1 MKNIRFTTSS
11 SDIELEQILLLQ
23 QSNLSESISS
33 NEKQKEGFVTVKHNF
48 DILKKMNIQQPHI
61 IAKHDDKVV
70 GYALCMTKDFGN
82 DIEVLKPM
90 FAKIDTLIEP
100 KTNYIVMGQVCVDK
114 AYRRQGIF
122 RDLYQKMKSSLQEK
136 YSLLIT
142 EVASNNHR
150 SLEAHRAIGFNDLIV
165 YQVDTIEWHII
176 SWDWV

>member
-1 MKNIRFTTSS
+1 MITYTIASK
-11 SDIELEQILLLQ
+11 DEELHQILALQ

-48 DILKKMNIQQPHI
+48 DILKKMNTRQQHI

-70 GYALCMTKDFGN
+70 GYTLCMTIDFGN
-82 DIEVLKPM
+82 DIEILQPM

-122 RDLYQKMKSSLQEK
+122 RGLYQKMKSSLQEK

-142 EVASNNHR
+142 EVASNNQR
-150 SLEAHRAIGFNDLIV
+150 SLEAHRAIGFKDVII
-165 YQVDTIEWHII
+165 YQADTIEWHIV
-176 SWDWV
+176 SWDWE

>member
-1 MKNIRFTTSS
+1 MKNIRYTTSS

-23 QSNLSESISS
+23 QSNLSESITLD
-33 NEKQKEGFVTVKHNF
+33 EKQNEGFVTVRHDF
-48 DILKKMNIQQPHI
+48 DILKKMNLQQPHI
-61 IAKHDDKVV
+61 IAKHNDQVV

-90 FAKIDTLIEP
+90 FAKIDSLIEP

-114 AYRRQGIF
+114 LYRKQGIF
-122 RDLYQKMKSSLQEK
+122 RGLYQKMKSSLQEK

-150 SLEAHRAIGFNDLIV
+150 SLEAHRAIGFKDLIV
-165 YQVDTIEWHII
+165 YQADTIQWHII
-176 SWDWV
+176 SWDWE

>member
-1 MKNIRFTTSS
+1 MIIYTIASK
-11 SDIELEQILLLQ
+11 DEELHQILALQ

-48 DILKKMNIQQPHI
+48 DILKKMNTQQPHI
-61 IAKHDDKVV
+61 IAKHNDKIV

-100 KTNYIVMGQVCVDK
+100 RINYIVMGQVCVDK
-114 AYRRQGIF
+114 TYRRQGIL
-122 RDLYQKMKSSLQEK
+122 RGLYQKMKSSLQEK

-142 EVASNNHR
+142 EVASNNKR
-150 SLEAHRAIGFNDLIV
+150 SLEAHSAIGFKDLIV
-165 YQVDTIEWHII
+165 YQADTIEWHII
-176 SWDWV
+176 SWDWE